1 MRLQMSSLKFD
12 ADKKLLDFVQ
22 NKADKL
28 DTYFDKIIDG
38 EVNMHLDKNHE
49 KRNKIVEMKINI
61 PGNSLFA
68 KEQAGS
74 FEAAT
79 DEAIEALRRQLRKH
93 KGKLM
98 EKR

>member
-22 NKADKL
+22 AKADKL

-38 EVNMHLDKNHE
+38 EVNMHLDKNNE
-49 KRNKIVEMKINI
+49 KGNKIVEMKINI
-61 PGNSLFA
+61 PGSSLFA
-68 KEQAGS
+68 KEQAPS

-79 DEAIEALRRQLRKH
+79 DEAVEALRRQLRKH